1 MKRKGSRVQKPHLDA
16 EPVIGRQQV
25 AGQHR
30 GGGCGVLHHQVDPRG
45 PGEGRLG
52 AAGPAGPV

>member
-1 MKRKGSRVQKPHLDA
+1 MLN
-16 EPVIGRQQV
+16 IGRQQV

-52 AAGPAGPV
+52 AAGPAGPVGRCWGPGEG

>member
-30 GGGCGVLHHQVDPRG
+30 GEGCGVLHHQVDPRG

-52 AAGPAGPV
+52 AAGAAGPA